1 MFFMVVTE
9 EGKNLICQNDH
20 HQHIWI

>member
-1 MFFMVVTE
+1 MFFVVVTE